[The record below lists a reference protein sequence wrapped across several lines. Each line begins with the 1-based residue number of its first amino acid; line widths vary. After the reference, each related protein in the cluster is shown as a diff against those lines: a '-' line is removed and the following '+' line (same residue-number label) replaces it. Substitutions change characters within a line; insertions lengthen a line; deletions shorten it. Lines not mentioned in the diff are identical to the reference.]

1 VRTVD
6 NSVGRPEAQGDQSG
20 FSAAAL
26 KSRWP
31 ISPGRTWAVVLATA
45 VVISALGSG
54 VGAPG
59 MVNTHGWAQISKFWV
74 AAAHPEL
81 GAQYLVTTARATLTT
96 VAFALLGAG
105 LAVLLGLFGAPL
117 LSESFW
123 GTSPQLRWAVRAR
136 RTVAWWG
143 ARLALGLP
151 RGVHEAVWGL
161 LLVMVLGRDP
171 MVGVLAI
178 AIPFG
183 AITAKVYAEMLD
195 ESATGTYGALV
206 SGGSGRLA
214 AILYGVM
221 PQAWPDIVSYGFYR
235 FDCAIR
241 SAVILGM
248 IGAGG
253 LGFQLALSFQ
263 ALNYKQ
269 MWTLIYALVL
279 VGALADRW
287 GSVLRSAASRR
298 THLVSLLAGTALL
311 ISAVVVLSP
320 DVGRIFTASTWRRLA
335 EIADVAFP
343 PELPSTWGRFM
354 RDCLATLEMSLFAIA
369 LASALAVGTAFLA
382 ARAGGGTL
390 RRCVS
395 GVTRLVLLFTRAVS
409 APVWALLFLFVL
421 LPGPLPGAVALGVY
435 NYGVLG
441 KLFAEVVEN
450 LDRRPAAAVRATG
463 AGRVAEFAYATMPMS
478 LTRFAAYGMYRWE
491 ITIRETVVV
500 GVVGAAGL
508 GRLLEERRAALDFS
522 GMLSVVLA
530 LLVLSLLVDAVS
542 VAARRAWR

>member
-1 VRTVD
+1 MNAVD
-6 NSVGRPEAQGDQSG
+6 HRSAGRAKAADGSSEPPVKVTSRWRLSAGRAWALG
-20 FSAAAL
+20 LAAAVI
-26 KSRWP
+26 
-31 ISPGRTWAVVLATA
+31 ISVW
-45 VVISALGSG
+45 GSG
-54 VGAPG
+54 VGAPST
-59 MVNTHGWAQISKFWV
+59 VNTHGWAQMGEFW
-74 AAAHPEL
+74 AAAVHPEL
-81 GAQYLVTTARATLTT
+81 DAQYLATTARATLTT

-105 LAVLLGLFGAPL
+105 LAVLLGLCGAPL

-123 GTSPQLRWAVRAR
+123 GASPHLRWIVRAR
-136 RTVAWWG
+136 RTVGWWG
-143 ARLALGLP
+143 ARLVLGLP

-183 AITAKVYAEMLD
+183 AISAKVYAEMLD
-195 ESATGTYGALV
+195 ESAASTYGTLV
-206 SGGSGRLA
+206 GGGSGRLA
-214 AILYGVM
+214 AILYGVV

-263 ALNYKQ
+263 ALRYDQ
-269 MWTLIYALVL
+269 MWTLIYALVF
-279 VGALADRW
+279 VGAVADRW
-287 GSVLRSAASRR
+287 GSAVRSARSRR
-298 THLVSLLAGTALL
+298 AHLASLAAGVALM
-311 ISAVVVLSP
+311 IGSVVVLNP
-320 DVGRIFTASTWRRLA
+320 DIGRIFEATTWTSLVD
-335 EIADVAFP
+335 IVSDAFP
-343 PELPSTWGRFM
+343 PEMPGTWGELV
-354 RDCLATLEMSLFAIA
+354 RDCIATLQMSLFAIA

-382 ARAGGGTL
+382 ARGGGGPV
-390 RRCVS
+390 RRCLS
-395 GVTRLVLLFTRAVS
+395 GATRLVLLFTRAVS

-463 AGRVAEFAYATMPMS
+463 AGPITEFAYATMPMS
-478 LTRFAAYGMYRWE
+478 LTRFAAYALYRWE

-522 GMLSVVLA
+522 SMLTVVIA